1 MVKNTYNLTLPPVK
15 KLTMEKIIIYSI
27 QGQCFMYN
35 WRVGRRANVLTIR
48 EGFLMVTYRDNPN
61 A

>member
-1 MVKNTYNLTLPPVK
+1 MVKNTYNLTLPPMK

-27 QGQCFMYN
+27 QGKCFMYN
-35 WRVGRRANVLTIR
+35 WRIGRRANVLTVR
-48 EGFLMVTYRDNPN
+48 KGFLMVIYRDNPN